1 MNRAFV
7 IVALLGVLATA
18 CAGPSEPPPSS
29 IHALDKTKLT
39 AVEMNLKTDAELA
52 GAGIQ
57 VSAQNDM
64 VVLKGTVNSEDA
76 KKRAEALAL
85 KVDGITKV
93 ANHLTVSAP

>member
-1 MNRAFV
+1 MNRFLAV
-7 IVALLGVLATA
+7 LALLGTLATA

-93 ANHLTVSAP
+93 ANHLTVAAP